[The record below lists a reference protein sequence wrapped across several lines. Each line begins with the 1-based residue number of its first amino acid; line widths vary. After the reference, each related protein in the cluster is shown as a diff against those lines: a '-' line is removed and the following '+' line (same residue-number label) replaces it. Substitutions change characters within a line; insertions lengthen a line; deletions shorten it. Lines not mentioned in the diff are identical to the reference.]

1 MISLLKKF
9 SALAICTTAISL
21 VGIKANVAQAL
32 TFELDIEVGNNSFS
46 GFLDVVN
53 NAFDD
58 NMLDEQELEQLVI
71 NNFALG
77 DPSVTLPA
85 TLIFN
90 DFTDSNFNVSVI
102 DLFSDTL
109 NNINGKLVGQTD
121 DGSSSFSL
129 LVGNNT
135 INSSNELEFV
145 FTSTNP
151 IFAFVGDGLSFNFT
165 ETEAQQTDVLS
176 IALAPVSTSVPEPAS
191 TPEPASILGLLAVG
205 AAGAVSTLK
214 RKQK

>member
-21 VGIKANVAQAL
+21 VGMKANVAQAL
-32 TFELDIEVGNNSFS
+32 TFDLDVEVGNNSFS
-46 GFLDVVN
+46 GFLDVVDS
-53 NAFDD
+53 AFNDG
-58 NMLDEQELEQLVI
+58 MLDDQELEQLVI
-71 NNFALG
+71 ENL
-77 DPSVTLPA
+77 TLTGTPVPLPVP
-85 TLIFN
+85 LIFN
-90 DFTDSNFNVSVI
+90 DFTGSNFNVLESE
-102 DLFSDTL
+102 LLSDTL
-109 NNINGKLVGQTD
+109 NNINGELVGQSD
-121 DGSSSFSL
+121 DGLSFSL

-151 IFAFVGDGLSFNFT
+151 IFAFVGDGLSLNFT

-191 TPEPASILGLLAVG
+191 ILGLLAVG

>member
-46 GFLDVVN
+46 GFLDVVD

-58 NMLDEQELEQLVI
+58 DALDDQELEQLVI
-71 NNFALG
+71 ENL
-77 DPSVTLPA
+77 TLTGTPVPLPVP
-85 TLIFN
+85 LIFN
-90 DFTDSNFNVSVI
+90 DFTDSNFNVSAI

-109 NNINGKLVGQTD
+109 NNINGELVGQTD

-151 IFAFVGDGLSFNFT
+151 IFAFVGDGLSLNFT

-191 TPEPASILGLLAVG
+191 ILGLLAVG